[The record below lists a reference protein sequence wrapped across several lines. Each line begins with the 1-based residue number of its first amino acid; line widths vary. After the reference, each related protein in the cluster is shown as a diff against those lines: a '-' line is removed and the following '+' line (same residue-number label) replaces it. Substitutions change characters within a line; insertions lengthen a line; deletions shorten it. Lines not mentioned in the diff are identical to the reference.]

1 MMEKNIHKGHC
12 HCESVKWVYPKK
24 LESVTACNCT
34 LCRRYGA
41 LWAYGY
47 LDEGITVSGP
57 TQTYERGR
65 KINGYHFCANC
76 GCLAYNL
83 SQSKDSEGR
92 LRIAVNMRMVENP
105 DQIMELPIDHFD
117 GLDQF
122 EDEPR
127 DGRKIKDLWY

>member
-1 MMEKNIHKGHC
+1 MLTGYC
-12 HCESVKWVYPKK
+12 HCKTVGWSYPII

-47 LDEGITVSGP
+47 LEDGITISGD
-57 TQTYERGR
+57 TKAYARGSQ
-65 KINGYHFCANC
+65 INGYHFCINC
-76 GCLAYNL
+76 GCLAYYL
-83 SQSKDSEGR
+83 ARAKDSEGR
-92 LRIAVNMRMVENP
+92 MRIAVNLRMIDDP
-105 DQIMELPIDHFD
+105 SAIMSLPIDHFD
-117 GLDQF
+117 GLDKF